1 VIKAVIFDVDGTL
14 VDSVD
19 VHARSWI
26 EAFRDYGID
35 VEFAVMRRQIGK
47 GGDQIIRM
55 FLSQQQV
62 ADFGE
67 RLEQHRARLLKDR
80 YMPQIKAIPGS
91 RPLLKHLL
99 NVGKKIA
106 LASSA
111 KEDELAKYKQI
122 AGIDDLIDTETSSDD
137 AKRSKPHPD
146 IFQAALKRLDMKPD
160 ECLAVGDTP
169 YDAEAA
175 GKGGL
180 RTIGVLSGG
189 WSQHDLRQAG
199 CIAVYRDVADL
210 LDHYDKSPIARS

>member
-19 VHARSWI
+19 VHARSWVG
-26 EAFRDYGID
+26 AFRDYGVD

-62 ADFGE
+62 EEFGG
-67 RLEQHRARLLKDR
+67 RLEQHRGRLLRDR
-80 YMPQIKAIPGS
+80 YMPEIKAIPGC
-91 RPLLKHLL
+91 RPLLEHLL
-99 NVGKKIA
+99 RDGKKIA

-122 AGIDDLIDTETSSDD
+122 AGIEDLINAETSSDD
-137 AKRSKPHPD
+137 AEKSKPDPD
-146 IFQAALKRLDMKPD
+146 IFQAALKRLGMNPD

-175 GKGGL
+175 GKIGL

-189 WSQHDLRQAG
+189 WTEHDLRQAG
-199 CIAVYRDVADL
+199 CIAVYRDVAHL
-210 LDHYDKSPIARS
+210 LDHYDKSPIATR